1 MIKVIVEYG
10 PWPDVKR
17 TKIINAAHIEIIE
30 ENGKFQMRVLD
41 VTGDECIVYS
51 DDELLENV
59 YVDGENKYRKKAR
72 I

>member
-1 MIKVIVEYG
+1 VVIEYG
-10 PWPDVKR
+10 PWTKIKR

-30 ENGKFQMRVLD
+30 EDGKFQMKVLD
-41 VTGDECIVYS
+41 VAGNEHMAYS

-59 YVDGENKYRKKAR
+59 YVDDENKYSKYVR